1 VDAMHRAPT
10 AAQQEWHQRTSQA
23 EEIRRVFDEFRQ
35 ASTSALDDEAA
46 QAFMESLDPRS
57 GVGARHHVVPR
68 FLLERWASADGQVQ
82 VCSRIENN
90 LRTRNIRDL
99 AIRDFYTFIDTDN
112 ERNSL
117 LESLLSRVET
127 DAATVIRR
135 LLSSF
140 VKPGPVPESDVG
152 ALAQFAAFQ
161 VVRTPRHRRELE
173 IQADWYMKTM
183 AQGRVAEEDL
193 AKLTIV
199 PHQNEFISMI
209 GPAADQILPF
219 LLARPLMLLTL
230 DRPRLLIGD
239 EPVIVNASQRDVH
252 HPDCFLTEEQIQ
264 AREAKEFRKKAKR
277 RRPVGRVIH
286 IASTISRGLG
296 TAIEV
301 VLPISPRCALLWGPL
316 KAEASADGIYRSV
329 LTTEESERFAELVNA
344 AICNQALDWIIS
356 TPDDVEFAT
365 RAFPPAGPLLHVC
378 DGKSA
383 ATDAVNETPTP
394 MRPHRLTLQ

>member
-1 VDAMHRAPT
+1 MDAMHRAPT
-10 AAQQEWHQRTSQA
+10 AAQEWRWRTSQA
-23 EEIRRVFDEFRQ
+23 DEVRRAYDEIRQ
-35 ASTSALDDEAA
+35 ASAPALEDGTA

-82 VCSRIENN
+82 VYSRIEAK
-90 LRTRNIRDL
+90 LRTGNIRDL
-99 AIRDFYTFIDTDN
+99 AIRDFYTFIDTDD

-135 LLSSF
+135 LLSPF
-140 VKPGPVPESDVG
+140 VKPGPVLASDLG

-173 IQADWYMKTM
+173 IQADWYMKTI
-183 AQGRVAEEDL
+183 AQGRVAEEEL

-199 PHQNEFISMI
+199 PHQNDFVGLM

-239 EPVIVNASQRDVH
+239 EPVIVNSSLRDVH
-252 HPDCFLTEEQIQ
+252 HPDCFLTDDQI
-264 AREAKEFRKKAKR
+264 AVREAKELRKKAKR

-286 IASTISRGLG
+286 ITSTISRGLG
-296 TAIEV
+296 MAIEV
-301 VLPISPRCALLWGPL
+301 VLPISPRCALLWAPL
-316 KAEASADGIYRSV
+316 EAVAFADGIRRSV
-329 LTTEESERFAELVNA
+329 LTAEESARFAELVNA
-344 AICNQALDWIIS
+344 AICNQALDWIIA

-365 RAFPPAGPLLHVC
+365 RAFPPVGPLLHVC

-383 ATDAVNETPTP
+383 ATDAVNETPAP
-394 MRPHRLTLQ
+394 MRPRRLTR